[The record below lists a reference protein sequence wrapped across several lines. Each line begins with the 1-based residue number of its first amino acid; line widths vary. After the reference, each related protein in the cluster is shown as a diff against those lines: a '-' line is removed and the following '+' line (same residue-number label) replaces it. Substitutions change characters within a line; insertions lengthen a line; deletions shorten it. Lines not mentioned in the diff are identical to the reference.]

1 MKNINHN
8 ILYRALIIILN
19 IFKHDVFFILTEVTL
34 MVVFYIGLAIKF
46 FILGEPIRKVIIGFV
61 LWLILVF
68 AIFVIHLLANY
79 LIH

>member
-8 ILYRALIIILN
+8 ILYRTLATTLN
-19 IFKHDVFFILTEVTL
+19 IFKSDVFFALAEMTL
-34 MVVFYIGLAIKF
+34 MVIFYIWFAIEF